1 MPVPA
6 IAAVAARLAPM
17 AARVGASS
25 AGQAAKAGAV
35 RGVEAGVAGR
45 VSNMIQ
51 GRDKD
56 SQPHPSS
63 LNGSNYPN
71 PI

>member
-1 MPVPA
+1 MLPA
-6 IAAVAARLAPM
+6 IGAIAARLAPM
-17 AARVGASS
+17 AARAGASS

-45 VSNMIQ
+45 VQNMIQ
-51 GRDKD
+51 GKDKD
-56 SQPHPSS
+56 SQPQPSS

-71 PI
+71 LI

>member
-1 MPVPA
+1 MLPA
-6 IAAVAARLAPM
+6 LGALAARLAPM

-45 VSNMIQ
+45 VQNMIQ
-51 GRDKD
+51 GREKD

-63 LNGSNYPN
+63 ISGNNYPN
-71 PI
+71 LI